1 MQASLQSSP
10 FPWCRKMPDLFSL
23 PGEGLSAAEMP
34 HSFEAEQSVL
44 GSILVAP
51 ETLSTALEYIRPEAF
66 YHEQH
71 RELFQLM
78 TRLFSGGNADK
89 MDIVVILNEAVR
101 LGIFENSAEGKRY
114 LTALAESVPSAGN
127 IDSYCRILAEK
138 YSARALATV
147 ASDLLKEISS
157 GTETAEN
164 LLDSAEQ
171 RIYDIRQG
179 RDVRGLVPI
188 RDVVVNTYMHLGD
201 LSGPDREKYLGAKTG
216 FPELDTVTGG
226 MTNSDLVILAAR
238 PGMGKTSFALNLA
251 TNVTRRSGRTVAVY
265 SLEMSMEQLVSRML
279 STEALV
285 DSHKLRTGRLDS
297 KEWAR
302 IAQGADVLSGMN
314 IYLSETTGVT
324 VSKMKAQLRRI
335 KNLGMVVID
344 YLQLMDAPL
353 KSENRVLVISDITR
367 NLKLMAKELNVPVLL
382 LSQLNRGVESRP
394 DKRPMM
400 SDLRESGSIEQDA
413 DIIMFL
419 YNDYYYNREKSESP
433 NITECIVAKNRHGET
448 ANIKLV
454 WDAQYTRFS
463 SPEKSEAPPA

>member
-1 MQASLQSSP
+1 
-10 FPWCRKMPDLFSL
+10 MPELLSGFSGEGDARSL
-23 PGEGLSAAEMP
+23 P
-34 HSFEAEQSVL
+34 HSYEAEQSVL
-44 GSILVAP
+44 GSILIAP
-51 ETLSTALEYIRPEAF
+51 ETLSLALDLIKAESF
-66 YHEQH
+66 YLEQH
-71 RELFQLM
+71 RELFRLM
-78 TRLFSGGNADK
+78 VLLYSGANAEQ

-101 LGIFENSAEGKRY
+101 RGIFENAAEGKRY
-114 LTALAESVPSAGN
+114 LTALAESVPSADN
-127 IDSYCRILAEK
+127 IESYCRILAEK
-138 YSARALATV
+138 YCARSLALV
-147 ASDLLKEISS
+147 AKDLLKEIAE
-157 GTETAEN
+157 GTETAQS

-179 RDVRGLVPI
+179 RDVRGLIPI
-188 RDVVVNTYMHLGD
+188 NDVLVDTYHYLGD
-201 LSGPDREKYLGAKTG
+201 ISGPDREKYLGAKTG
-216 FPELDTVTGG
+216 FPELDSVTGG

-251 TNVTRRSGRTVAVY
+251 TNVTRRSGRTVAIY

-285 DSHKLRTGRLDS
+285 DSHKLRTGRLNPQ
-297 KEWAR
+297 EWGR
-302 IAQGADVLSGMN
+302 IAMAADSLSGMN
-314 IYLSETTGVT
+314 VYLSESTGIT
-324 VSKMKAQLRRI
+324 VPQMKAQLRRVQ
-335 KNLGMVVID
+335 NLGMVVID

-353 KSENRVLVISDITR
+353 KSDNRVLVISDITR

-382 LSQLNRGVESRP
+382 LSQLNRGVESRT

-419 YNDYYYNREKSESP
+419 YNDFYYNKEKSASP

-454 WDAQYTRFS
+454 WDAQFTRFS
-463 SPEKSEAPPA
+463 SPERGEAPPE

>member
-1 MQASLQSSP
+1 MPALPQSSRSL
-10 FPWCRKMPDLFSL
+10 WCRKMPEEFSFPNEGIAGSL
-23 PGEGLSAAEMP
+23 P
-34 HSFEAEQSVL
+34 HSIEAEQSVL
-44 GSILVAP
+44 GSILIQP
-51 ETLSTALEYIRPEAF
+51 EALATALEYISAEAF

-71 RELFQLM
+71 RELFKLM
-78 TRLFSGGNADK
+78 TLMYSGADADK

-101 LGIFENSAEGKRY
+101 RGIFENSAEGKRY
-114 LTALAESVPSAGN
+114 LTALAESVPSASN
-127 IDSYCRILAEK
+127 IDSYCKILAEK
-138 YSARALATV
+138 YCARSLATV
-147 ASDLLKEISS
+147 ARDILKEIEN
-157 GTETAEN
+157 GGDTAQN

-188 RDVVVNTYMHLGD
+188 NDVIVDTYRHLGD
-201 LSGPDREKYLGAKTG
+201 ISGPDREKYLGAKTG
-216 FPELDTVTGG
+216 YPELDSVTGG

-251 TNVTRRSGRTVAVY
+251 TNVSRRSGRTVAIY

-285 DSHKLRTGRLDS
+285 DSHKLRTGRLDP
-297 KEWAR
+297 KEWGR
-302 IAQGADVLSGMN
+302 IASSADTLSGMN
-314 IYLSETTGVT
+314 IYLSEATGIT

-419 YNDYYYNREKSESP
+419 YNDYYYFREKSEAP

-448 ANIKLV
+448 ATIKLV

-463 SPEKSEAPPA
+463 SPERSEAPPE

>member
-1 MQASLQSSP
+1 
-10 FPWCRKMPDLFSL
+10 MPEEFSL
-23 PGEGLSAAEMP
+23 PSDGFSGSLP
-34 HSFEAEQSVL
+34 HSIEAEQSVL
-44 GSILVAP
+44 GSILIAP
-51 ETLSTALEYIRPEAF
+51 ETLSTALEYIKPEAF

-71 RELFQLM
+71 RELFKLM
-78 TRLFSGGNADK
+78 VLMYTGANADK

-101 LGIFENSAEGKRY
+101 RGIFENSAEGKRY

-127 IDSYCRILAEK
+127 IDSYCKILAEK
-138 YSARALATV
+138 YCARSLATV
-147 ASDLLKEISS
+147 ARDILKEIENGS
-157 GTETAEN
+157 ETAQD

-179 RDVRGLVPI
+179 RDVRGLIPI
-188 RDVVVNTYMHLGD
+188 NDVIVETYHHLGE
-201 LSGPDREKYLGAKTG
+201 LSGPDRDKFLGAKTG
-216 FPELDTVTGG
+216 FPELDSVTGG

-251 TNVTRRSGRTVAVY
+251 TNVARRSKRTVAIY

-285 DSHKLRTGRLDS
+285 DSHKLRTGRLDP
-297 KEWAR
+297 KEWGR
-302 IAQGADVLSGMN
+302 IAGSADTLSGMS
-314 IYLSETTGVT
+314 IYLSESTGIT
-324 VSKMKAQLRRI
+324 VSQMKAQLRRI

-353 KSENRVLVISDITR
+353 KSDNRVLVISDITR

-382 LSQLNRGVESRP
+382 LSQLNRGVESRT

-419 YNDYYYNREKSESP
+419 YNDYYYNREKSAAP

-463 SPEKSEAPPA
+463 SPERSEAPPE

>member
-1 MQASLQSSP
+1 
-10 FPWCRKMPDLFSL
+10 MPDLFAL
-23 PGEGLSAAEMP
+23 PDDTAAGAMP

-44 GSILVAP
+44 GSILIAP
-51 ETLSTALEYIRPEAF
+51 ETLSTALDIIKPEAF

-71 RELFQLM
+71 RELFKLM
-78 TRLFSGGNADK
+78 VLLYTGGSAEK

-101 LGIFENSAEGKRY
+101 RGIFENSAEGKRY
-114 LTALAESVPSAGN
+114 LTALAQSVPSADN
-127 IDSYCRILAEK
+127 IDSYCKILAEK
-138 YSARALATV
+138 YCARALASV
-147 ASDLLKEISS
+147 AKDILKMIGE
-157 GTETAEN
+157 GTESAQN

-171 RIYDIRQG
+171 KIYDIRQG

-188 RDVVVNTYMHLGD
+188 RDVVVDTYHFLGEI
-201 LSGPDREKYLGAKTG
+201 SGPDRDKYLGAKTG
-216 FPELDTVTGG
+216 FPDLDTVTGG

-251 TNVTRRSGRTVAVY
+251 TNVSRRSGRTVAIY

-285 DSHKLRTGRLDS
+285 DSHKLRTGRLDP
-297 KEWAR
+297 KEWGR
-302 IAQGADVLSGMN
+302 IANSADVLSGMN
-314 IYLSETTGVT
+314 IYLSEATGIT
-324 VSKMKAQLRRI
+324 VSQMKAQLRRV

-353 KSENRVLVISDITR
+353 KSDNRVLVISDITR

-382 LSQLNRGVESRP
+382 LSQLNRGVESRT

-419 YNDYYYNREKSESP
+419 YNDFYYTREKSEAP
-433 NITECIVAKNRHGET
+433 NITECIIAKNRHGET
-448 ANIKLV
+448 ATIKLI

-463 SPEKSEAPPA
+463 SPERGEAPPE

>member
-1 MQASLQSSP
+1 MRASLRSLQY
-10 FPWCRKMPDLFSL
+10 PWYRKMPDLFETS
-23 PGEGLSAAEMP
+23 GAGLSPSDLP

-51 ETLSTALEYIRPEAF
+51 DTLSTALEYIKPEAF

-71 RELFQLM
+71 RELFRLM
-78 TRLFSGGNADK
+78 VRLYTGGNAEK
-89 MDIVVILNEAVR
+89 MDVVVILNEAER

-114 LTALAESVPSAGN
+114 LTALADSVPSADN

-138 YSARALATV
+138 YCARSLATV
-147 ASDLLKEISS
+147 AQELLKDIRS
-157 GTETAEN
+157 GTETAQD

-188 RDVVVNTYMHLGD
+188 KDVVVDTYLHLGD
-201 LSGPDREKYLGAKTG
+201 ISGPDREKYLGAKTG
-216 FPELDTVTGG
+216 FSQLDAVTGG

-302 IAQGADVLSGMN
+302 IAQSADVLSGMN
-314 IYLSETTGVT
+314 IFLSETTGIT
-324 VSKMKAQLRRI
+324 VSQMKAQLRRV

-382 LSQLNRGVESRP
+382 LSQLNRGVESRT

-419 YNDYYYNREKSESP
+419 YNDYYYYKEKSESP

-448 ANIKLV
+448 ATIKLV
-454 WDAQYTRFS
+454 WDGQYTRFS
-463 SPEKSEAPPA
+463 SPEQSEAPPE